1 MTKRYELTKEI
12 FNRCSG
18 NQMRD
23 IFIDEVELDEAGVEN
38 VISEYLTGADV
49 VCERFVTSR
58 GDLIVDIN
66 TNGLR
71 QKLTFSEV

>member
-1 MTKRYELTKEI
+1 MTKRYELTREI

-23 IFIDEVELDEAGVEN
+23 IFIDEIELDDDGVEKM
-38 VISEYLTGADV
+38 ISGYVTGADAT
-49 VCERFVTSR
+49 CERFVTSK

-71 QKLTFSEV
+71 QKLTFAEI